1 MLTRKPFTEFKTL
14 VMIAIAS
21 IVILSLIPFLFWNTY
36 QSSAYLNILTIIT
49 SFIALVFL
57 VYGTYKSYK
66 NYKDIFKPLLFF
78 TTGIG
83 LYFFANI
90 FYFIVEEIIGS
101 SSLLSAV
108 NLLYSASYPF
118 LFVSVLLFAKRPFKI
133 RYKELFD
140 VSIIVVSIFFIVW
153 FPFVWPVVE
162 TGSPDTLSM
171 VLSLS
176 YLFLDLMLSLSVLL
190 LLFNENRRIPE
201 PPIVLIYVGIFFQ
214 ILGDMA
220 YAYYAVNPL
229 LSAKWLFSVLYSTNS
244 IFIMLAVT
252 SFLKKVNIDI
262 RHRIDA
268 YRIEHPHNDLISY
281 LPLLLVLGAYGLLI
295 VTKPD
300 AALIWGVGLIVV
312 MVLLRQ
318 IILLNETKKAQMEQE
333 KAEIALKESLKE
345 KESLLR
351 EIHHRVKNNL
361 QIILSLLSLQSKN
374 VVDEKDKEL
383 FKGSQNQVRSM
394 ALIHEK
400 LYESDNLSAINFS
413 EYIKSLLNSIMD
425 DYPQYIHLIDL
436 NVDIEDIKLNIET
449 SVPCGL
455 IINELVSNSLKHA
468 FTPGRKGNITIKM
481 YSDNDDFILTV
492 ADDGI
497 GYDKKAELLD
507 NANFGLKL
515 VDVLVKQLDG
525 SLEHLEEKGTA
536 YRIIFKELEYDPR
549 ILKLIR

>member
-118 LFVSVLLFAKRPFKI
+118 LFVSVFLFAKRPFKI

-262 RHRIDA
+262 RQWIDA

-525 SLEHLEEKGTA
+525 SLEHLEE
-536 YRIIFKELEYDPR
+536 
-549 ILKLIR
+549 

>member
-1 MLTRKPFTEFKTL
+1 MLTGKPFTEFKTL
-14 VMIAIAS
+14 VMIAIGS
-21 IVILSLIPFLFWNTY
+21 IVILSIIPFLFWNTDI
-36 QSSAYLNILTIIT
+36 SSAYLNILTIIT
-49 SFIALVFL
+49 SFIAFIFL
-57 VYGTYKSYK
+57 VYGTYNSYK
-66 NYKDIFKPLLFF
+66 NYKYIFTPLLFF
-78 TTGIG
+78 TMGIG
-83 LYFFANI
+83 LYFFSNI
-90 FYFIVEEIIGS
+90 LYFIIEEITGL
-101 SSLLSAV
+101 SSLVSVV
-108 NLLYSASYPF
+108 NLLYSACYPF
-118 LFVSVLLFAKRPFKI
+118 LIVSALLFGKRPFKI

-140 VSIIVVSIFFIVW
+140 VFIIVVSIFFIIW

-176 YLFLDLMLSLSVLL
+176 YLFLDLLLSLLVLL
-190 LLFNENRRIPE
+190 LIFNQNRRIPE
-201 PPIVLIYVGIFFQ
+201 PPLVFIYLGLFFQ

-229 LSAKWLFSVLYSTNS
+229 LSCKWLFSVLYSTNS
-244 IFIMLAVT
+244 IFIILAVT
-252 SFLKKVNIDI
+252 SFLNKVNIDI
-262 RHRIDA
+262 RQRIDD
-268 YRIEHPHNDLISY
+268 YRIKHPHNDLISY
-281 LPLLLVLGAYGLLI
+281 LPLLLVLGAYSLLI

-312 MVLLRQ
+312 LVLLRQ
-318 IILLNETKKAQMEQE
+318 IILFNETKKAQIEQE
-333 KAEIALKESLKE
+333 KAEIALKKSLME

-400 LYESDNLSAINFS
+400 LYESDNLSSINFS

-425 DYPQYIHLIDL
+425 DYPQYIHSINLD
-436 NVDIEDIKLNIET
+436 VDMKDIELNIET

-468 FTPGRKGNITIKM
+468 FPPGRKGSISVKM
-481 YSDNDDFILTV
+481 HSDNNDYVLTI
-492 ADDGI
+492 ADDGV
-497 GYDKKAELLD
+497 GYEKKAELSESTK
-507 NANFGLKL
+507 FGLKL
-515 VDVLVKQLDG
+515 VNVLVKQLDG
-525 SLEHLEEKGTA
+525 SIEHLEEKGTV